1 MKDIFYTKKDR
12 RMKVLQV
19 LLVLL
24 ICIIMYGV
32 DVYLNLGYFR
42 RSMIKVSLFILVP
55 FLFSLFNPG
64 FSLFSVL
71 KKGKEDNSLL
81 KSVILGLLVYGFLLT
96 LYVIIKGFI
105 DLDSIESALKA
116 NMNVDKSN
124 FVFVALYISFI
135 NSFLEEFF
143 FRGFGSLKL
152 RDKNGKL
159 FAYTTSS
166 AFFALYHLS
175 MVRGWTSPLIVV
187 LGIIGLF
194 LSGIFFNLINERNGN
209 IYNSYMVHMFAN
221 FAINTIGFQMF
232 GLIDLPFL
240 G

>member
-1 MKDIFYTKKDR
+1 MKDIFYTKKDN
-12 RMKVLQV
+12 RMMGLQV
-19 LLVLL
+19 LLILI
-24 ICIIMYGV
+24 ICIIMYSV

-42 RSMIKVSLFILVP
+42 RSIIKVALFIIVPLV
-55 FLFSLFNPG
+55 FSMFNPG

-71 KKGKEDNSLL
+71 KKGKEEKSLL
-81 KSVILGLLVYGFLLT
+81 KSVLLGILVYVFLLT

-105 DLDSIESALKA
+105 DLDSIEGALKA

-159 FAYTTSS
+159 FAYTMSS
-166 AFFALYHLS
+166 AFFAVYHLS
-175 MVRGWTSPLIVV
+175 MVREWTSPLIVV

-232 GLIDLPFL
+232 GLINLPFL

>member
-1 MKDIFYTKKDR
+1 MKDIFYTKKDK
-12 RMKVLQV
+12 RMKALQV
-19 LLVLL
+19 LLILL

-42 RSMIKVSLFILVP
+42 RSIIKVSLFILVP
-55 FLFSLFNPG
+55 FSYSAFNPG

-71 KKGKEDNSLL
+71 KKGREDKSLL
-81 KSVILGLLVYGFLLT
+81 KSLILGILVYIFLIA
-96 LYVIIKGFI
+96 LYVIIKGF
-105 DLDSIESALKA
+105 IESALKA
-116 NMNVDKSN
+116 NMNVDKTN
-124 FVFVALYISFI
+124 FVLVALYISFI

-152 RDKNGKL
+152 RDQNGKL
-159 FAYTTSS
+159 FAYMTSS

-175 MVRGWTSPLIVV
+175 MVKGWTSPLIVL

-194 LSGIFFNLINERNGN
+194 LSGIFFNLINERNQN
-209 IYNSYMVHMFAN
+209 LYNSYMVHMFAN

-232 GLIDLPFL
+232 GLINLTFL

>member
-1 MKDIFYTKKDR
+1 MG
-12 RMKVLQV
+12 LQV
-19 LLVLL
+19 LLILI
-24 ICIIMYGV
+24 ICIIMYSV

-42 RSMIKVSLFILVP
+42 RSIIKVALFIIVPLV
-55 FLFSLFNPG
+55 FSMFNPG

-71 KKGKEDNSLL
+71 KKGKEEKSLL
-81 KSVILGLLVYGFLLT
+81 KSVLLGILVYVFLLT

-105 DLDSIESALKA
+105 DLDSIEGALKA

-159 FAYTTSS
+159 FAYTMSS
-166 AFFALYHLS
+166 AFFAVYHLS
-175 MVRGWTSPLIVV
+175 MVREWTSPLIVV

-232 GLIDLPFL
+232 GLINLPFL

>member
-1 MKDIFYTKKDR
+1 MKA
-12 RMKVLQV
+12 LQA
-19 LLVLL
+19 LLILI

-42 RSMIKVSLFILVP
+42 RSIIKVALFIIIPLV
-55 FLFSLFNPG
+55 FSMLNPG

-71 KKGKEDNSLL
+71 KKGKVDKSLL
-81 KSVILGLLVYGFLLT
+81 KSVLLGILVYILLLA
-96 LYVIIKGFI
+96 LYVIIRGFI
-105 DLDSIESALKA
+105 DLDSIEGALKA
-116 NMNVDKSN
+116 NMNVDRNN
-124 FVFVALYISFI
+124 FVVIAIYISFI

-152 RDKNGKL
+152 RGKNGKL
-159 FAYTTSS
+159 FAYTMSS

-175 MVRGWTSPLIVV
+175 MVRGWTSPLIVI

-194 LSGIFFNLINERNGN
+194 LSGIFFNLINERNQN

-232 GLIDLPFL
+232 GLINLPFL